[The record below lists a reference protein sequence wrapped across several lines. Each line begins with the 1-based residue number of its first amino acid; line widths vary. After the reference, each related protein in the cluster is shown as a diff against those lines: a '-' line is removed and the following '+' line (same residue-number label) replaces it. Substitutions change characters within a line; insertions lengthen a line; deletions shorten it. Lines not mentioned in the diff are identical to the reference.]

1 LRGTWHDTTR
11 KIKTIELL
19 KHIEPLTRST
29 DACINFAVANSSL
42 ALGPD
47 TRTTAI
53 YELVDSPLPSNLL
66 KKVLIKY

>member
-1 LRGTWHDTTR
+1 M
-11 KIKTIELL
+11 